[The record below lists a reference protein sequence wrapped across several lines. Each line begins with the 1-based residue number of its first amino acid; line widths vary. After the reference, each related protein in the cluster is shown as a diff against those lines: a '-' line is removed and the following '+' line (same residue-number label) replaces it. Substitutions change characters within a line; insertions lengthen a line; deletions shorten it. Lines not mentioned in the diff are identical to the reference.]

1 VSSIGVCT
9 MRNRWGMRKDFSP
22 YTQERAEAGGIRGV
36 SGASSAAGEALSCD
50 KGAREVLA
58 IPRSALAQRK
68 RSSYSRKDATLEM
81 GNYWCRRA
89 TRTPTRC
96 RGERSDYVHLE
107 RQVRGF
113 GS

>member
-1 VSSIGVCT
+1 
-9 MRNRWGMRKDFSP
+9 MRKRWGMRKDFSP
-22 YTQERAEAGGIRGV
+22 YTQERGEAGGIRGV

-50 KGAREVLA
+50 KRAREVLA

-89 TRTPTRC
+89 TRTPRDA
-96 RGERSDYVHLE
+96 EASD
-107 RQVRGF
+107 QTTSTSNVRPVDF
-113 GS
+113 GGCGSVI